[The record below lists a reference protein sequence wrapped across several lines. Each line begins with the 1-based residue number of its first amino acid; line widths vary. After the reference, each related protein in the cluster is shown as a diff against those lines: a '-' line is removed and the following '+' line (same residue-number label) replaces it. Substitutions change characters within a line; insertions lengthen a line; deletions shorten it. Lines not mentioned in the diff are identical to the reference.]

1 MTFGEWLR
9 WFFNLFVKEFLSF
22 FADPASRF
30 ILFVPLVV
38 QIFLF
43 GYTATFDLKHVPIAV
58 LNESNGQ
65 YSRQLIAQIGAS
77 PTFWVRKHLRSPKEM
92 SEELSPRNSLAIV
105 HIQSDFDAKISQ
117 GEGALV
123 QIITDGRNSTT
134 AGLAGAELSSIIQAF
149 NERALKIPVGIDIE
163 PRAWYNPN
171 LQTQWN
177 IITAL
182 VGTLSFIQVLMLSA
196 LSVAREREQGTFDQ
210 LLVSPYRPF
219 EILLAKALPPIAIGI
234 LQTFIVVLFA
244 VFWFDIPMRGS
255 LIPLYFG
262 IFIFTLSTVGTGL
275 AISSVSQTM
284 QQAMIYSFV
293 LIVPMVILSGLVT
306 PVYNMP
312 EILQILTYADPLRF
326 ALDYVHGIYLENLTV
341 SEMWG
346 NLLPMLVI
354 AAITLPFAAFFFRRS
369 L

>member
-1 MTFGEWLR
+1 MSFGDWLR

-43 GYTATFDLKHVPIAV
+43 GYTATFDLNHVPIAV
-58 LNESNGQ
+58 LNESHGK
-65 YSRQLIAQIGAS
+65 YSQQLVAQIGAS
-77 PTFWVRKHLRSPKEM
+77 PTFWIRTHLRNANEM
-92 SEELSPRNSLAIV
+92 KDELSPRNSLAIV
-105 HIQSDFDAKISQ
+105 HIQSDFDAKLARGEQ
-117 GEGALV
+117 GPV

-134 AGLAGAELSSIIQAF
+134 AGLAGAELASIIQAF
-149 NERALKIPVGIDIE
+149 NARELKIPQGIEIE

-177 IITAL
+177 IVTAL
-182 VGTLSFIQVLMLSA
+182 IATLSFIQVLMLSA
-196 LSVAREREQGTFDQ
+196 LSVAREREHGTFDQ

-219 EILLAKALPPIAIGI
+219 EILLAKALPPIVIGI

-262 IFIFTLSTVGTGL
+262 IFVFTLSTVGTGL
-275 AISSVSQTM
+275 AISSISQTM

-326 ALDYVHGIYLENLTV
+326 AVDYVHGIYLENLTIV
-341 SEMWG
+341 EMWG
-346 NLLPMLVI
+346 LLLPMIVI
-354 AAITLPFAAFFFRRS
+354 AVITLPFAAFFFRRS